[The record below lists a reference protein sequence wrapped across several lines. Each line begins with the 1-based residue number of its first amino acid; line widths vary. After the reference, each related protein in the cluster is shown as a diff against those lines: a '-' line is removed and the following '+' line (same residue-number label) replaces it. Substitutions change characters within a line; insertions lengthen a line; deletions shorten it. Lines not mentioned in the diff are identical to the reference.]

1 MNPHRTPGLL
11 AGLACW
17 ALFPIGLPTASGQA
31 APPASTAAQQ
41 HASSLGFSY
50 SVPGDWEVVDSQG
63 KLPGVKEQA
72 DKNASSDEE
81 KKGLACVQLALTARH
96 GDPASVM
103 VEVALPFD
111 CFGEQM
117 TEAELPGFASG
128 ASEGLKQSFDLGE
141 PVTANYSL
149 GSHTMWIERAKGT
162 PKGHPELPY
171 TVEIACGLLKKA
183 AVCWMAMAADD
194 AALRTFERG
203 VVTLDGESSGALVP
217 PTAFDKKP
225 S

>member
-1 MNPHRTPGLL
+1 MVDLARMKALRSAGLRAGLL
-11 AGLACW
+11 VCLV
-17 ALFPIGLPTASGQA
+17 ALRTVLGQA
-31 APPASTAAQQ
+31 PAAPQQ
-41 HASSLGFSY
+41 HASGLGFSY
-50 SVPGDWEVVDSQG
+50 SVPGDWEVVDTPG
-63 KLPGVKEQA
+63 NLPGVREQA
-72 DKNASSDEE
+72 GKNASSDEE
-81 KKGLACVQLALTARH
+81 KKGLACVQIALTARH

-111 CFGEQM
+111 CFGEPL
-117 TEAELPGFASG
+117 TEAQLPGFASG
-128 ASEGLKQSFDLGE
+128 ASEGLKQSFDMGE

-162 PKGHPELPY
+162 PKGHPELSY
-171 TVEIACGLLKKA
+171 TVEITCGLLKKA

-194 AALRTFERG
+194 TALRTFERG
-203 VVTLDGESSGALVP
+203 AVNLDGESSGALVP